1 MKSDAAFQE
10 KYDDLTI
17 QMAMHLL
24 KQRELEEAEKEIE
37 ELNSQPEYQ
46 PDPHEEKM
54 IMESIDRTLQRQ
66 RWKHAWKTASRIIQK
81 VSVFLVIL
89 LIGVCTTVI
98 TVEAIRTPFINWLIS
113 LQKDSS
119 TIHFKEESD
128 MTDITF
134 GYLPEEYEASLV
146 SADSKTTYYSIENDV
161 GNVIFLM
168 INSLDSDSGLNVDTE
183 NAEVSEFSL
192 SGKKA
197 ISVKKEDRNTLIW
210 TVGQYSCILEGQLSI
225 EEMIR
230 IAENIAE

>member
-134 GYLPEEYEASLV
+134 GYLPEGYEASLV

-192 SGKKA
+192 NGKKA
-197 ISVKKEDRNTLIW
+197 ISVKKKDRNTLIW